1 MTVMTETKPRVFFLM
16 ATATGICVANLYY
29 CQPLLGAIG
38 ADFHQGVGE
47 TGWVPTLT
55 QAGYAF
61 GMLFLVPLGDMAERR
76 KLAVAFTLAAA
87 LCSALLALASHFP
100 LLLAASFFLGLST
113 MTPQILIPFA
123 ANLAKPEERGKV
135 IGTMMSGLLLGILLA
150 RSVSGFLAAFGWRF
164 LYGLVAAVLALLALT
179 LAFFLPKAEPTYR
192 GTYRGLLRSIAE
204 IAREQPVLREASFFG
219 AMLFGAFSAFWATL
233 IYLMEDLGRG
243 PAAVGLFG
251 LLGAGSALLSPV
263 VGAWMD
269 RTNARVV
276 TGRMIWLTALSFAVY
291 FFSSRA
297 LAGLALGVVLM
308 DIGVQSGH
316 ISNQSRIFALLPHA
330 RSRIQTVYMFS
341 YFVGGSIGSLLGA
354 WGWDHYRWPGV
365 CGAALGMLAL
375 AGLAYARGSL
385 RGRSP

>member
-1 MTVMTETKPRVFFLM
+1 MTETKPRVFFLM
-16 ATATGICVANLYY
+16 AAATGICVANLYY

-38 ADFHQGVGE
+38 ADFHQGVKE

-55 QAGYAF
+55 QVGYAL

-76 KLAVAFTLAAA
+76 MLAVAFTLAAA
-87 LCSALLALASHFP
+87 LCSALLAFASHFS
-100 LLLAASFFLGLST
+100 LLLAACLLLGLST

-150 RSVSGFLAAFGWRF
+150 RSVSGFLAVFGWRF
-164 LYGLVAAVLALLALT
+164 LYGLVAAVLALLALA
-179 LAFFLPKAEPTYR
+179 LALFLPKAEPTYR
-192 GTYRGLLRSIAE
+192 GTYLGLLRSIAE
-204 IAREQPVLREASFFG
+204 IAREQPILREASFFG

-233 IYLMEDLGRG
+233 IYLMGNFGLG

-263 VGAWMD
+263 VGSWMD

-276 TGRMIWLTALSFAVY
+276 TARMIAFTACSFVVF
-291 FFSSRA
+291 FFSNHS
-297 LAGLALGVVLM
+297 LAGLALGVLLM

-330 RSRIQTVYMFS
+330 RSRIQTIYMFS
-341 YFVGGSIGSLLGA
+341 YFTGGAAGSLLGA
-354 WGWDHYRWPGV
+354 WGWDHFRWPGV
-365 CGAALGMLAL
+365 CGVALMMLAL
-375 AGLAYARGSL
+375 AGLVYMRGSL
-385 RGRSP
+385 KGQNP